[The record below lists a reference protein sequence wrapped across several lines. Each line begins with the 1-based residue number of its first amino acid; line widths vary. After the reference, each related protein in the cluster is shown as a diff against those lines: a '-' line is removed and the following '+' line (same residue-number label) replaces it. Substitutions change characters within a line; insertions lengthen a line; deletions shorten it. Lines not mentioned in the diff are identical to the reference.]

1 MVTHGMLG
9 LALVITIILGA
20 LLYFEWVDERSLG
33 ALIGGLFPAFVAGKI
48 FRDYWRS
55 KSCLTILDMSSRTG
69 IPEKEL
75 KTMLDAKKIVPSYFV
90 QSSGKEFVPKYVLED
105 LGEIMSLLRASEQ
118 PQNHATLL
126 RTVQENP
133 TAPEMLLRPIEA
145 ERAEIE
151 QTERGRTEYVG
162 IEKNE
167 TVTTATGQTKVGETK
182 VGGTELELSEYQ
194 TAAEK
199 QLPLRN

>member
-33 ALIGGLFPAFVAGKI
+33 ALIGGLFPAFLAGKI

-55 KSCLTILDMSSRTG
+55 KSCLTILDISSRTG

-75 KTMLDAKKIVPSYFV
+75 KKMLDAKKIVPSYFV

-105 LGEIMSLLRASEQ
+105 LGEMMSLLRASEQ

-126 RTVQENP
+126 HPVQENP
-133 TAPEMLLRPIEA
+133 TAPEMLLRPIETERTETKQVVTRPTKA
-145 ERAEIE
+145 ERTEL
-151 QTERGRTEYVG
+151 QSTER
-162 IEKNE
+162 
-167 TVTTATGQTKVGETK
+167 
-182 VGGTELELSEYQ
+182 Q
-194 TAAEK
+194 TAAEEEK

>member
-1 MVTHGMLG
+1 MKNPFKRRKRKTPRLPNMVTHGMLG

-105 LGEIMSLLRASEQ
+105 LGEMMSLLRASEQ

-126 RTVQENP
+126 HPVQENP
-133 TAPEMLLRPIEA
+133 TAPEMLLRPIETERTETKQVVTRPTKA
-145 ERAEIE
+145 ERTEL
-151 QTERGRTEYVG
+151 QSTER
-162 IEKNE
+162 
-167 TVTTATGQTKVGETK
+167 
-182 VGGTELELSEYQ
+182 Q
-194 TAAEK
+194 TAAEEEK

>member
-1 MVTHGMLG
+1 MKNPFKRRKRKTPRLPNMVTHGMLG

-33 ALIGGLFPAFVAGKI
+33 ALIGGLFPAFIAGKI

-105 LGEIMSLLRASEQ
+105 LGEMMSLLRASEQ

-126 RTVQENP
+126 HPVQENP
-133 TAPEMLLRPIEA
+133 TAPEMLLRPIETERTETKQVVTRPTKA
-145 ERAEIE
+145 ERTEL
-151 QTERGRTEYVG
+151 QSTER
-162 IEKNE
+162 
-167 TVTTATGQTKVGETK
+167 
-182 VGGTELELSEYQ
+182 Q
-194 TAAEK
+194 TAAEEEK